1 VKPFRFALQAVPRGS
16 RSEWQDLA
24 RKAEALGY
32 DTLQVPDHLGIVD
45 PFSPLVS
52 AADVTTTLRVGQ
64 LVINNAL
71 HHPVLLARQA
81 ATVDLLS
88 DGRLEL
94 GVGTGWAQAEHDA
107 SGIPLPT
114 PPVRVDRFE
123 EALGIIISL
132 LETGAARSEGAYRV
146 AVDDLGVSCV
156 QSPRP
161 PILIGGFRPRVL
173 AIAARRAEI
182 VQLTGLTLDG
192 QGGVRFGDASRATAV
207 AQARRVTVAA
217 GGRDPE
223 LSVFVQRVNVDDPK
237 AAIAATSDLI
247 GVPPDVVEESP
258 YFGYASVD
266 ELTDR
271 LIALREEAGLSYYT
285 VHELEAFSPVVA
297 RLAGT

>member
-1 VKPFRFALQAVPRGS
+1 
-16 RSEWQDLA
+16 
-24 RKAEALGY
+24 
-32 DTLQVPDHLGIVD
+32 
-45 PFSPLVS
+45 
-52 AADVTTTLRVGQ
+52 
-64 LVINNAL
+64 
-71 HHPVLLARQA
+71 
-81 ATVDLLS
+81 
-88 DGRLEL
+88 
-94 GVGTGWAQAEHDA
+94 
-107 SGIPLPT
+107 LPP

-237 AAIAATSDLI
+237 AAIAATRDLI
-247 GVPPDVVEESP
+247 GVAPDVVEESP